1 MKFPPNVNL
10 KTVTWFCIKMCMMYL
25 NKQKKKKKK
34 IVTDYSI
41 LLSLKVTLIIEK
53 LMKKKRDYEK

>member
-1 MKFPPNVNL
+1 
-10 KTVTWFCIKMCMMYL
+10 MMYL
-25 NKQKKKKKK
+25 NKKKKKKKK